1 MTPDF
6 NTRRVTPRL
15 HRNQIERVDNA
26 STSVRAP
33 HTRHA
38 ARGGSVPQISWIPG
52 APVSTSSATRRP
64 RVSDQEWRLGIVT
77 DRDDRI
83 HLGAVVAETEDGGA
97 PRFIELLAPIGAS
110 QVVESDVAR
119 MVVFVHGDQLAS
131 LRRIVDRCV
140 VDNRLRSRLLEL
152 MAHSAAQLE
161 TTTWPG

>member
-6 NTRRVTPRL
+6 DTRRVTPRL

-38 ARGGSVPQISWIPG
+38 ARKGSVRLIPPIP
-52 APVSTSSATRRP
+52 ATPVSASPATRRP
-64 RVSDQEWRLGIVT
+64 SVSDQAWRLGLVT

-83 HLGAVVAETEDGGA
+83 HLGAVVADADDGGA
-97 PRFIELLAPIGAS
+97 PRFIELLAPVGAS
-110 QVVESDVAR
+110 QIAESDLAR

-131 LRRIVDRCV
+131 LGRVVDQCID
-140 VDNRLRSRLLEL
+140 DNRLRSRLLEL
-152 MAHSAAQLE
+152 MAQSAAQLE
-161 TTTWPG
+161 TATWPG